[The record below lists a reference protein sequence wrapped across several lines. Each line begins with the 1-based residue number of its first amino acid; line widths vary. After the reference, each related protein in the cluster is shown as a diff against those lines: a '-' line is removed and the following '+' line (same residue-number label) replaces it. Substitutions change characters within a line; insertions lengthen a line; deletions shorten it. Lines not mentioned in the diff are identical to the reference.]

1 MIRARAR
8 KGTGAEN
15 RASPADYT
23 GPMDQVSVRDA
34 IYQERDWEL
43 AHEAKRWFD
52 LVRLDKLEPG
62 SWAMA
67 LQQRDSIPA
76 TATLQRDLRTFKQ
89 RWPIPLTQ
97 INLDRALIQNTG
109 Y

>member
-1 MIRARAR
+1 
-8 KGTGAEN
+8 
-15 RASPADYT
+15 
-23 GPMDQVSVRDA
+23 
-34 IYQERDWEL
+34 
-43 AHEAKRWFD
+43 
-52 LVRLDKLEPG
+52 
-62 SWAMA
+62 MA